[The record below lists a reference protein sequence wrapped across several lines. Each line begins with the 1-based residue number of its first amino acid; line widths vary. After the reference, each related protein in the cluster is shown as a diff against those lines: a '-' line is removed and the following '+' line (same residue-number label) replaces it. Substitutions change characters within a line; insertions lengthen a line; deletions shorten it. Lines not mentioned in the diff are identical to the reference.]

1 MEIITRSG
9 SLQILPKN
17 NCPNKNMGKS
27 NLFYPFSDC
36 GELFGRAGVK
46 GTPAGCLSGSRW
58 LAGHLS
64 QIISKSWRSHISW
77 VWWIVYGQSTY
88 YMYIYR
94 LYLLIY
100 QSFYL
105 FCFVFVCLFFCLLD
119 GILWSK
125 GIMLKLKYAPVQ
137 TLRGLWHVGLAD
149 FGVFVCTEHPHFWME
164 QRAKIWSICEIF

>member
-1 MEIITRSG
+1 MATCSTMEIITRCG

-88 YMYIYR
+88 YMCIYIY
-94 LYLLIY
+94 IY
-100 QSFYL
+100 IDYIYL
-105 FCFVFVCLFFCLLD
+105 FTNLFICFVLFLFVCLFFCLLD

-125 GIMLKLKYAPVQ
+125 GIML
-137 TLRGLWHVGLAD
+137 GLLTSG
-149 FGVFVCTEHPHFWME
+149 
-164 QRAKIWSICEIF
+164 